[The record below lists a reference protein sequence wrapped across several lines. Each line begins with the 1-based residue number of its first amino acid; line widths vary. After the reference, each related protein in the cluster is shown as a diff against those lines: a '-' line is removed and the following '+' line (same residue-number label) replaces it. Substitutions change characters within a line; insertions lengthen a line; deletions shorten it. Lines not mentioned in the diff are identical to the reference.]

1 MGHDV
6 ESFVEAIR
14 PRLVGS
20 LTLYCGDRQAAEDL
34 AQEALVRAW
43 MKWRKVVR
51 MNSPEAWTYRTAFN
65 LATSW
70 GRRGQAERRAVG
82 RLADRAA
89 STVSAAAADPT
100 DVIAVADAVVSL
112 ASRQRTAIICRYYL
126 GLGVDEAADAMGCR
140 PGTVKALTSQGISR
154 LRQLGLVDEEVA
166 DV

>member
-43 MKWRKVVR
+43 MKWRKVGR

-65 LATSW
+65 LASSW

-89 STVSAAAADPT
+89 SDASAPSDDPT

-112 ASRQRTAIICRYYL
+112 APRQRTAIICRYYL
-126 GLGVDEAADAMGCR
+126 GLGVDE
-140 PGTVKALTSQGISR
+140 
-154 LRQLGLVDEEVA
+154 EVA
-166 DV
+166 DA

>member
-20 LTLYCGDRQAAEDL
+20 LTLYCGDRQAAENL

-43 MKWRKVVR
+43 MKWRKVGR

-82 RLADRAA
+82 RFADRAA
-89 STVSAAAADPT
+89 ADAADDPT

-112 ASRQRTAIICRYYL
+112 APRQRTAIICRYYL
-126 GLGVDEAADAMGCR
+126 GLGVGEAADAMGCR
-140 PGTVKALTSQGISR
+140 PGTVKALTSQGIDR
-154 LRQLGLVDEEVA
+154 LRTLGLVDEEVA
-166 DV
+166 DA

>member
-43 MKWRKVVR
+43 MKWRKVGR

-89 STVSAAAADPT
+89 SSASSASADPT
-100 DVIAVADAVVSL
+100 DVIAMADAVVSL
-112 ASRQRTAIICRYYL
+112 APRQRTAIICRYYL

-140 PGTVKALTSQGISR
+140 SGTVKALTSQGISR
-154 LRQLGLVDEEVA
+154 LRTLGLVDEEVA

>member
-43 MKWRKVVR
+43 MKWRKVGR

-65 LATSW
+65 LARSW

-82 RLADRAA
+82 HLADRDRGVAM
-89 STVSAAAADPT
+89 SDGDST
-100 DVIAVADAVVSL
+100 DVIAVADAVGSL
-112 ASRQRTAIICRYYL
+112 APRQRTAIICRYYL

-140 PGTVKALTSQGISR
+140 PGMVKALTSQGIDR
-154 LRQLGLVDEEVA
+154 LRTLGLVDEEVA
-166 DV
+166 DA